1 MVSDFLRWVSK
12 EDLKNRKIVKILETS
27 IKSMIPECTVFEAFQ
42 KSKPDFIFPVL
53 VMKDDML
60 NSKSSFKFLDFEI
73 KKKCPFADDV
83 FFVQTFRLYEDGT
96 IFSAGMV
103 SRFETE
109 DGVFKLVIIQR

>member
-12 EDLKNRKIVKILETS
+12 EESKNRKIVKILETS
-27 IKSMIPECTVFEAFQ
+27 IKSMIPECTFFEAFQ
-42 KSKPDFIFPVL
+42 KLKSDFVFP
-53 VMKDDML
+53 
-60 NSKSSFKFLDFEI
+60 SFIKNDWSNTFNFLDFEI
-73 KKKCPFADDV
+73 KKKYPFVDDV

-109 DGVFKLVIIQR
+109 DGVFKIVIIQR

>member
-12 EDLKNRKIVKILETS
+12 EELKNRKIVKILETS
-27 IKSMIPECTVFEAFQ
+27 IKSMIPEYTAFEAFQ
-42 KSKPDFIFPVL
+42 KFKSDFVFPSFSKNDW
-53 VMKDDML
+53 L
-60 NSKSSFKFLDFEI
+60 NAKHVFNFWDFEI